1 MDPHSLTPHSVTA
14 IGGGGRYRVCV
25 IVGTRAEG
33 IKLAPVIRE
42 LERHRRTVQ
51 TIVVTTA
58 LHREML
64 AQALEAFGILPQV
77 DLGLMSTRSQL
88 ADFTSRA
95 LLAMTSCF
103 TEMRPDLVLVQGDNS
118 TVLAASL
125 AAHYLGI
132 PVGHVDAGLR
142 SANMR
147 NPFPEE
153 LNRRL
158 AAVVADLHFTPTARA
173 RENLLRE
180 GVNDAHIVATG
191 NTILDAIRLIPRKAV
206 FDEAELNML
215 PWGKRRVIT
224 VTMHRRESLGEPLQN
239 VCHAIA
245 ELAAMHGDLQVIF
258 PVHLNPRVR
267 DVVLGTLDGVPRVTL
282 LEPVGYADMLELLRR
297 SEFAMTDAG
306 TVQEECAALGRPVL
320 ILRRHTDRPEVVES
334 GFGKLVGTET
344 QRVVDV
350 ATRWL
355 DDARE
360 LDRMSEGE
368 QPYGDGL
375 ASVRIVQTLM
385 SRAPRHAGGSPV
397 AEGPALLPPRR
408 AVEP

>member
-1 MDPHSLTPHSVTA
+1 MTT
-14 IGGGGRYRVCV
+14 GGRYRVCLM
-25 IVGTRAEG
+25 VGTRAEA

-42 LERHRRTVQ
+42 LERHRRTVES
-51 TIVVTTA
+51 IVVTTA
-58 LHREML
+58 QHREML
-64 AQALEAFGILPQV
+64 SQALEAFGIIPHV
-77 DLGLMSTRSQL
+77 DLGLLTTRSQL

-103 TEMRPDLVLVQGDNS
+103 SEMRPDIVVVQGDNS

-132 PVGHVDAGLR
+132 PVAHVEAGLR
-142 SANMR
+142 TANLR

-153 LNRRL
+153 LNRRM
-158 AAVVADLHFTPTARA
+158 AAVVADLHFATTSHARD
-173 RENLLRE
+173 NLLRE
-180 GVNDAHIVATG
+180 GVADSHIVVCG
-191 NTILDAIRLIPRKAV
+191 NTVVDAIRLTPRRAV
-206 FDEAELNML
+206 FDEPRLNLL

-224 VTMHRRESLGEPLQN
+224 VTMHRRESLGEPLAN
-239 VCHAIA
+239 VCGAIA
-245 ELAAMHGDLQVIF
+245 ELATIHGDLHVVF

-267 DVVLGTLDGVPRVTL
+267 EVVMDELDGIPRVEL
-282 LEPVGYADMLELLRR
+282 VEPLVYGDMLELLRR

-306 TVQEECAALGRPVL
+306 TVQEECASLGRPVL
-320 ILRRHTDRPEVVES
+320 ILRRQTDRPEVVAS

-344 QRVVDV
+344 LLVTDA
-350 ATRWL
+350 ATRLL
-355 DDARE
+355 DDAQA
-360 LDRMSEGE
+360 LARMSEGD

-385 SRAPRHAGGSPV
+385 SRAPRYAGGAPV
-397 AEGPALLPPRR
+397 AEGPAVLPPRR

>member
-1 MDPHSLTPHSVTA
+1 MFTPGHVA
-14 IGGGGRYRVCV
+14 ALGGGRYRVCV
-25 IVGTRAEG
+25 MIGTRAEA

-51 TIVVTTA
+51 AIVVTTA
-58 LHREML
+58 QHREML

-77 DLGLMSTRSQL
+77 DLGLLTTRAQL

-103 TEMRPDLVLVQGDNS
+103 VELRPDLVLVQGDNS

-142 SANMR
+142 SSSLR
-147 NPFPEE
+147 TPFPEE

-158 AAVVADLHFTPTARA
+158 AAVVADLHFAPTTYARD
-173 RENLLRE
+173 NLLRE
-180 GVNDAHIVATG
+180 AVSPDHIVVTG
-191 NTILDAIRLIPRKAV
+191 NTVLDAIRLMPRRAV
-206 FDEAELNML
+206 FDEPDLNVL
-215 PWGKRRVIT
+215 PWGKRRVVT
-224 VTMHRRESLGEPLQN
+224 VTMHRRESLGEPLTH
-239 VCHAIA
+239 VCHA
-245 ELAAMHGDLQVIF
+245 LADLTAMHGDLQIVV
-258 PVHLNPRVR
+258 PVHLDPRVR
-267 DVVLGTLDGVPRVTL
+267 DVVVGTLDGVPRVTL
-282 LEPVGYADMLELLRR
+282 VEPVGYADMLELLRR
-297 SEFAMTDAG
+297 SEFVMTDAG

-320 ILRRHTDRPEVVES
+320 ILRRSCDRPEVVAS

-344 QRVVDV
+344 QRVVNA
-350 ATRWL
+350 ATRLL
-355 DDARE
+355 DDQRE
-360 LDRMSEGE
+360 LDRMAEGDP
-368 QPYGDGL
+368 PYGDGL

-397 AEGPALLPPRR
+397 AEGPAVLPPRR
-408 AVEP
+408 VVEP

>member
-1 MDPHSLTPHSVTA
+1 MH
-14 IGGGGRYRVCV
+14 GGGRYRVGV
-25 IVGTRAEG
+25 IVGTRAEA

-42 LERHRRTVQ
+42 LERHRRTVH
-51 TIVVTTA
+51 TTVITTA
-58 LHREML
+58 QHREML
-64 AQALEAFGILPQV
+64 AQALEAFGITPQV
-77 DLGLMSTRSQL
+77 DLGLLTTRSLL

-95 LLAMTSCF
+95 LLAMTGCF
-103 TEMRPDLVLVQGDNS
+103 TELRPDLVLVQGDNS

-142 SANMR
+142 SGNVR

-158 AAVVADLHFTPTARA
+158 AAVVADLHFAPTARA
-173 RENLLRE
+173 VENLRRE
-180 GVNDAHIVATG
+180 GVNDGHVILTG
-191 NTILDAIRLIPRKAV
+191 NTILDAIRYMPRRAV
-206 FDEAELNML
+206 FDEARLNML

-224 VTMHRRESLGEPLQN
+224 VTMHRRESLGEPLAN
-239 VCHAIA
+239 VCRAVA
-245 ELAAMHGDLQVIF
+245 ELTTLHPDLHVVF

-267 DVVLGTLDGVPRVTL
+267 DTVLDELEGMPRVEL
-282 LEPVGYADMLELLRR
+282 LEPLGYADMVELLRR

-306 TVQEECAALGRPVL
+306 TVQEECAALAKPVL
-320 ILRRHTDRPEVVES
+320 ILRRHTDRPEVLES
-334 GFGKLVGTET
+334 GFGRLVGTET
-344 QRVVDV
+344 LRV
-350 ATRWL
+350 AESASRLL

-360 LDRMSEGE
+360 LQLMSDGDV
-368 QPYGDGL
+368 PYGDGL

-385 SRAPRHAGGSPV
+385 SRAPRAAGGAPV